1 MSITPTF
8 QGEMQLAGWNQT
20 HNGGSKVTF
29 WLPDDSDLE
38 PFKGLTAKKG
48 NTAGHRFMVVLVEIG
63 EGELPVNPTVNES
76 LTVEKIKGGSLAK
89 WAGILCNDQMFWKWL
104 TLDTLH
110 LGFEITNN
118 AQARMRVIE
127 ICGIMS
133 RAELDHDN
141 EAAKTFREE
150 IMAKFDAWRNEP

>member
-20 HNGGSKVTF
+20 HNSGSKVTF

-63 EGELPVNPTVNES
+63 DDEQPVKPTVNES
-76 LTVEKIKGGSLAK
+76 LTVEKPKGGELAK
-89 WAGILCNDQMFWKWL
+89 WAGILCNDPMFWKWIESTSDEHGNL
-104 TLDTLH
+104 VVCPT
-110 LGFEITNN
+110 
-118 AQARMRVIE
+118 QAAEFIYNSCNVT
-127 ICGIMS
+127 S
-133 RAELDHDN
+133 RAQLDHHFM
-141 EAAKTFREE
+141 AAKIFREE
-150 IMAKFDAWRNEP
+150 IMAKFDAWRNEQ